1 MIFDGRMLGRF
12 MLAAA
17 VALSLSAC
25 GGDDSGGGAPQPTP
39 PPTPLPVTPTPTP
52 DALPPIGTPDQ
63 VVQAMAPGI
72 NFGNTLEAMDTWE
85 TAPFSVSKETVW
97 GNPAANQ
104 AIFNA
109 YAAAGFRSVRIP
121 VTWTQYTDA
130 QGNIAPFWLAR
141 VKQVV
146 DYARAAGL
154 YVIINIHNDP
164 WVIPDDAHQ
173 ADATAKMKSYWKQIA
188 TYFADYDNHL
198 LFAGTNEVAMPNVYS
213 APTAENCTVQMGF
226 NQAFVD
232 AVRATG
238 GNNASRT
245 LVIQHYATNI
255 DWGLDVCKEATLPN
269 DSIAN
274 RVMVEIHYYTPFD
287 FVDGGP
293 TYATHWQ
300 WGAIATDP
308 STVNPCCNEAYVR
321 QELDRMKAAY
331 TSKGVP
337 VIMGEYGA
345 SPKGSGPG
353 MGVETYT
360 NYWSGYVTYA
370 AVTHGVVPIY
380 WDTGTMIDR
389 TSGATKD
396 SSLLNAI
403 MSAMTKDPE
412 PATAVGVNGG

>member
-1 MIFDGRMLGRF
+1 MIFGVRAWGRVMLT
-12 MLAAA
+12 AAM
-17 VALSLSAC
+17 ALSLSGC
-25 GGDDSGGGAPQPTP
+25 GGDGSGSSAP
-39 PPTPLPVTPTPTP
+39 TPTPTP
-52 DALPPIGTPDQ
+52 IPTPTPTPAALPSLGTPDQ

-72 NFGNTLEAMDTWE
+72 NFGNTLESLDTWE

-104 AIFNA
+104 VIFNA
-109 YAAAGFRSVRIP
+109 YAAAGFKSVRIP
-121 VTWTQYTDA
+121 VTWTQYVDTN
-130 QGNIAPFWLAR
+130 GNIAPFWLAR

-154 YVIINIHNDP
+154 YVIINIHNDS
-164 WVIPDDAHQ
+164 WVIPDNAHQ
-173 ADATAKMKSYWKQIA
+173 ADANAKMKSYWKQIA

-198 LFAGTNEVAMPNVYS
+198 LFAGTNEVAMPGVYS
-213 APTAENCTVQMGF
+213 TPTAENCTVQSGF

-255 DWGLDVCKEATLPN
+255 DWGLDVCKESTLPTEAV
-269 DSIAN
+269 AN
-274 RVMVEIHYYTPFD
+274 RLMVEIHYYTPFD
-287 FVDGGP
+287 FVDGSAQW
-293 TYATHWQ
+293 ATHWQ
-300 WGAIATDP
+300 WGALATDR
-308 STVNPCCNEAYVR
+308 SLVNPCCNEAYVR
-321 QELDRMKAAY
+321 DQMDRMKTAY

-353 MGVETYT
+353 MGIETYT
-360 NYWSGYVTYA
+360 NYWSGYLTYA
-370 AVTHGVVPIY
+370 AVTHGVVPMY

-403 MSAMTKDPE
+403 ISGVTTDPE
-412 PATAVGVNGG
+412 PSTAIGVNGG

>member
-1 MIFDGRMLGRF
+1 MIFEGHVCRRA
-12 MLAAA
+12 MLAVA
-17 VALSLSAC
+17 VALCLSAC
-25 GGDDSGGGAPQPTP
+25 GGGDGGSGGGGST
-39 PPTPLPVTPTPTP
+39 TPTPTP
-52 DALPPIGTPDQ
+52 SPPPPPPPPALASLGTPDQ

-72 NFGNTLEAMDTWE
+72 NFGNTLEALDTWE

-97 GNPAANQ
+97 GNPAASQ
-104 AIFNA
+104 LIFNA
-109 YAAAGFRSVRIP
+109 YAAAGFKSVRIP

-154 YVIINIHNDP
+154 YVIINIHNDS
-164 WVIPDDAHQ
+164 WVIPDFAHQ
-173 ADATAKMKSYWKQIA
+173 ADANAKMKSYWKQIA

-213 APTAENCTVQMGF
+213 APTVENCTVQSGF

-255 DWGLDVCKEATLPN
+255 DWGLDICKEATLPT
-269 DSIAN
+269 DSVAN
-274 RVMVEIHYYTPFD
+274 RLIVEIHYYTPFD

-308 STVNPCCNEAYVR
+308 SILNPCCQEAYVR
-321 QELDRMKAAY
+321 DEFDRMKTAY
-331 TSKGVP
+331 ISKSVP

-345 SPKGSGPG
+345 SPKSSGPG
-353 MGVETYT
+353 AGNHSYT
-360 NYWSGYVTYA
+360 NYWTGYVTYA
-370 AVTHGVVPIY
+370 AVQRGVVPMN
-380 WDTGTMIDR
+380 WDTGDMIDR
-389 TSGATKD
+389 NTGAIKD
-396 SSLLNAI
+396 SGLVNAI
-403 MSAMTKDPE
+403 MLGMTKDPE
-412 PATAVGVNGG
+412 PATSVGVNGH